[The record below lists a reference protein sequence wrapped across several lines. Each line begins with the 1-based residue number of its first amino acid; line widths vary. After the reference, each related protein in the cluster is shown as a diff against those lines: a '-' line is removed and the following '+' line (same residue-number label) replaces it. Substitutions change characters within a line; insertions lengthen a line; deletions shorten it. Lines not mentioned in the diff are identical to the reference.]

1 LIVGVKGAVTAVTK
15 TGKLIKIGRTASGMG
30 KVIPVDFRPGLLPV
44 ATSGSS
50 ALALEAAPQMIIENV
65 EEASKALGILRTTL
79 MQAGK
84 AVGSGAVAG
93 GGGSNLSHDI
103 GSTSTTEPQSSTSG
117 GSSEPSIQEKEHMIG
132 ENGPRIDSKSIND
145 GLAGNERI
153 DVENPVPGK
162 AEGRI
167 HYHEHDNTKWIYDIR
182 KKIFLNYQTQAV
194 APPRIQK
201 NLERPEIQ
209 RAIKKALHFLGEE

>member
-1 LIVGVKGAVTAVTK
+1 
-15 TGKLIKIGRTASGMG
+15 
-30 KVIPVDFRPGLLPV
+30 
-44 ATSGSS
+44 
-50 ALALEAAPQMIIENV
+50 MIIESV
-65 EEASKALGILRTTL
+65 QEASQALGMLKSTL

-84 AVGSGAVAG
+84 VAGSGVVAG
-93 GGGSNLSHDI
+93 GGGSSLAHDI
-103 GSTSTTEPQSSTSG
+103 GSTSSITAPQSPAYG
-117 GSSEPSIQEKEHMIG
+117 GSSEPSIQVKEHMIG
-132 ENGPRIDSKSIND
+132 EHGPRIDSKSIND

-167 HYHEHDNTKWIYDIR
+167 HYHEHDNTKWVYDIR

-209 RAIKKALHFLGEE
+209 RAFLGEE